1 MKYWIIILATF
12 FIISCKKE
20 QIEQTEKT
28 EKTETD
34 LGIPIPKS
42 VSKLIVKRDF
52 PLQEVSKVEL
62 ISYCNRVIWDTISF
76 NGQNPIQKSL
86 VDNYK
91 LTFDSTMIKERI
103 TLNKVQQ
110 KDLLNLI
117 VCDTCVPEEVDM
129 ACYDPRHMILFRDK
143 RNKIIGYNEFCFTC
157 LGSRSSENLN
167 DFQKYCYS
175 DMNDLFKKFGIK
187 YFIEDPND
195 ENKEYLF
202 LKSKGYI
209 KD

>member
-20 QIEQTEKT
+20 QK

-42 VSKLIVKRDF
+42 VSKLIFKRDF
-52 PLQEVSKVEL
+52 PLLEVAKVEL
-62 ISYCNRVIWDTISF
+62 ISYCNRVYWDTISF
-76 NGQNPIQKSL
+76 NGKEPLRKPL
-86 VDNYK
+86 VENYK

-103 TLNKVQQ
+103 TLNNIQQ
-110 KDLLNLI
+110 KELFSLI
-117 VCDTCVPEEVDM
+117 ACDTCVPEEVVM
-129 ACYDPRHMILFRDK
+129 ACYDPRHLILFR
-143 RNKIIGYNEFCFTC
+143 NKKNRIIGYTEFCFSC
-157 LGSRSSENLN
+157 FGSRRSENLK
-167 DFQKYCYS
+167 DFQKYCYA
-175 DMNDLFKKFGIK
+175 DMNILFKKFGIR
-187 YFIEDPND
+187 YFIDD
-195 ENKEYLF
+195 SAAENEEYQF